1 MRVRARMTRKARRQD
16 ANDDADVGAV
26 AIAVAC
32 ARAGVDARATSRW
45 ARTRAH
51 GMGIFMC
58 ARIGRL
64 VRAGR
69 GCRARTGREWW

>member
-1 MRVRARMTRKARRQD
+1 MRARARVTRKARRED

-26 AIAVAC
+26 AIAVAR

-45 ARTRAH
+45 ARTRAR

-58 ARIGRL
+58 ARMARV